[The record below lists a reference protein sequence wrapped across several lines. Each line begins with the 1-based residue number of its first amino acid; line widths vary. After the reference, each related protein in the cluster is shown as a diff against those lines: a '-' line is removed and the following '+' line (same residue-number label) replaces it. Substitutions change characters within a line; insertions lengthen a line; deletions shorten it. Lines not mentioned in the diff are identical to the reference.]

1 MTGAETQLFAG
12 QALLA
17 EGWARDVL
25 FRFAVD
31 GTIDSATPDASPDG
45 APVAGGPVLPGMVDV
60 HSHAFQRALA
70 GRTERAGPG
79 EDSFWTWR
87 EAMYGFVR
95 RLSPNQVEAIATQL
109 YTELLK
115 QGYTSVGEFHYLHHA
130 PDGAPY
136 DNVAEMSVRVVAA
149 ARGAGIAI
157 THLPVLYGYGG
168 FGGAPLGE
176 AQRRFQNTPD
186 RLLRIVESLRG
197 RFGGDRDVRIG
208 AAPHSLRA
216 VTPETLAETVA
227 SLHADDPVAPVHIHV
242 AEQEKEIADCLAWSG
257 QRPIEWL
264 FNHAQPDSRW
274 CLIQATHATD
284 TELSHIAGSGA
295 VAGLCPTTEANL
307 GDGIF
312 PLPPFLAAG
321 GAYAVGSDSNS
332 SVSPVEELR
341 WLEYGQRLRDRRR
354 NIVADPARPSVGAAL
369 WTAAAAGG
377 AQALGRSAG
386 VLAVGKR
393 ADLIVLD
400 GGQLDLDGRQGDDI
414 LDAFIFAGNDCRV
427 RDVMV
432 GGVWQVTDGRH
443 AAEEN
448 AARGYRNALRE
459 LLSSR

>member
-1 MTGAETQLFAG
+1 MTGAESRLFAG

-25 FRFAVD
+25 FRFAAD

-95 RLSPNQVEAIATQL
+95 RLSPDQVGAIAAQL
-109 YTELLK
+109 YVELLK

-157 THLPVLYGYGG
+157 TQLPVLYGYGG
-168 FGGAPLGE
+168 FGGAPLGD
-176 AQRRFQNTPD
+176 AQRRFRNTPD
-186 RLLRIVESLRG
+186 QLLRIVESLRD
-197 RFGGDRDVRIG
+197 RFGGDPDVRIG

-216 VTPETLAETVA
+216 VTHETLTETVA
-227 SLHADDPVAPVHIHV
+227 ALHAGDPDAPVHIHV
-242 AEQEKEIADCLAWSG
+242 AEQEKEVADCLAWSG
-257 QRPIEWL
+257 QRPIDWL
-264 FNHAQPDSRW
+264 FDHAQPDPRW
-274 CLIQATHATD
+274 CLIHATHATD
-284 TELSHIAGSGA
+284 TELSLIAGSGA
-295 VAGLCPTTEANL
+295 VAGLCPATEANL

-332 SVSPVEELR
+332 SLSPVEELR
-341 WLEYGQRLRDRRR
+341 WLEYGQRMRDRRR
-354 NIVADPARPSVGAAL
+354 NIAADPARPSVGASL
-369 WTAAAAGG
+369 WTAAASGG

-386 VLAVGKR
+386 VLAAGKR
-393 ADLIVLD
+393 ADLIVLN
-400 GGQLDLDGRQGDDI
+400 GGDVDFDGRHGDDI
-414 LDAFIFAGNDCRV
+414 LDAFIFVGNRCRI

-432 GGVWQVTDGRH
+432 GGAWQVVDGHH

-448 AARGYRNALRE
+448 AAKAYRNALRE
-459 LLSSR
+459 LLS